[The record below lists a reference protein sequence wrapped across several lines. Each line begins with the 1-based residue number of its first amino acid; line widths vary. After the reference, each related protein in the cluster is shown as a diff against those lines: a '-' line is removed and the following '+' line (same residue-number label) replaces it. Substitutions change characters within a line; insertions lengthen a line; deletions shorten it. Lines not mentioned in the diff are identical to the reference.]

1 MNRAEPAVAMIVF
14 WTVSFSLLKATTGTY
29 PTGVFTSADHGR
41 VFPFQTPKRGSSA
54 GDDGFQAAAT
64 EGKDMS
70 PDVLVLSRNVHAMP
84 MADYADL
91 LRERLPD
98 FDVVH
103 ARTPAE
109 EAELVG
115 ESRVVTG
122 HAPPDGLL
130 DAADAIDMFACT
142 YAGTDHLPVD
152 ELESKGVIVT
162 NASGVHGPNV
172 SEYAI
177 AMLLAFAH
185 RLDESQHRQDRR
197 LWQSFPTEELYGS
210 TVTVVGMGAIGT
222 AILERLEG
230 FGVDTIGVRHTPE
243 KGGPADEV
251 IGYDEAAL
259 MEAFVETDH
268 LVLACPLTETTG
280 GLIDE
285 AAFHALP
292 PDAVL
297 VNVARGP
304 VVDTDALVSALRANE
319 LRGAALDVTDPEPLP
334 PEHPLWTFENVRI
347 TPHNAGQTPAYYERL
362 ADIVARN
369 VERVFGERED
379 SIENRIV

>member
-1 MNRAEPAVAMIVF
+1 
-14 WTVSFSLLKATTGTY
+14 
-29 PTGVFTSADHGR
+29 
-41 VFPFQTPKRGSSA
+41 
-54 GDDGFQAAAT
+54 
-64 EGKDMS
+64 MS

-84 MADYADL
+84 MADYADR

-98 FDVVH
+98 RNVVH

-115 ESRVVTG
+115 KSTVVTG
-122 HAPPDGLL
+122 HAPPDELL
-130 DAADAIDMFACT
+130 DAADAVDLFACT
-142 YAGTDHLPVD
+142 FAGTDHLPLD
-152 ELESKGVIVT
+152 ELESRDVVVT

-172 SEYAI
+172 SEHAI

-185 RLDESQHRQDRR
+185 RLDESRRRQEQN
-197 LWQSFPTEELYGS
+197 LWQSFPTDELYGS

-222 AILERLEG
+222 AVLDRLDG
-230 FGVDTIGVRHTPE
+230 FGVETIGVRHSPE
-243 KGGPADEV
+243 KGSPADEV
-251 IGYDEAAL
+251 IGYDDEAL
-259 MEAFVETDH
+259 MDAFVETDH
-268 LVLACPLTETTG
+268 LVLACPLTETTRA
-280 GLIDE
+280 LVDE

-319 LRGAALDVTDPEPLP
+319 LRGATLDVTDPEPLP
-334 PEHPLWTFENVRI
+334 PEHPLWDFDNVRI

-362 ADIVARN
+362 ADVVAEN
-369 VERVFGERED
+369 VRRVLGERD
-379 SIENRIV
+379 DPIENRVI

>member
-1 MNRAEPAVAMIVF
+1 
-14 WTVSFSLLKATTGTY
+14 
-29 PTGVFTSADHGR
+29 
-41 VFPFQTPKRGSSA
+41 
-54 GDDGFQAAAT
+54 
-64 EGKDMS
+64 MS

-98 FDVVH
+98 REVVH

-109 EAELVG
+109 EAKLVG

-152 ELESKGVIVT
+152 ELESSGVIVT

-185 RLDESQHRQDRR
+185 RLEESQHRQERR
-197 LWQSFPTEELYGS
+197 LWQSFPTDELYGS

-259 MEAFVETDH
+259 MDAFVETDH
-268 LVLACPLTETTG
+268 LVLACPLTETTR

-304 VVDTDALVSALRANE
+304 VVDTDALVSALRGNE

-369 VERVFGERED
+369 VERVFGDQED